1 MTYSILNLPKI
12 RQKIAIYKMWLV
24 QDNQTYIINFKFV
37 QWNQNCNQM
46 EPNPTKHPIWLDHM
60 N

>member
-24 QDNQTYIINFKFV
+24 QDNQTYIINLKFV
-37 QWNQNCNQM
+37 Q
-46 EPNPTKHPIWLDHM
+46 
-60 N
+60 